1 MPMNRALYPDDWEA
15 IATAIKEAADWRCQR
30 CGRQCR
36 RPGEAFDTHRRTLT
50 VAHWPDDDPANCAA
64 DNLVALC
71 SACHLRADAK
81 LHARHARETRARR
94 TGQMEMEL

>member
-1 MPMNRALYPDDWEA
+1 MPMNRARYPDDWEA

-36 RPGEAFDTHRRTLT
+36 RPGEVFDTHRRTLT
-50 VAHWPDDDPANCAA
+50 VHHLDGEPENCT
-64 DNLVALC
+64 DGNLTVLC
-71 SACHLRADAK
+71 SGCHLRADAAM
-81 LHARHARETRARR
+81 HARHARETRARR